1 MVGYRVFGA
10 NYIEKSG
17 SYTVTIAPKE
27 LTVTNPGNQNKTYD
41 GAEFGEGITVTGNV
55 DDQLTVTYTV
65 NGKPFEGTPA
75 FADAGTY
82 EITYTVSGSNYKSVN
97 DVYTITITKAQGTI
111 DTSAVQ
117 TDYTYNGAEQVVDLS
132 GVKWTGD
139 GNRSNTKNK
148 FTDVPDGGSFVITLT
163 LSEGKNYF
171 GETQDITITV
181 HKAD

>member
-1 MVGYRVFGA
+1 MRVRTRSRIPF
-10 NYIEKSG
+10 
-17 SYTVTIAPKE
+17 P
-27 LTVTNPGNQNKTYD
+27 
-41 GAEFGEGITVTGNV
+41 
-55 DDQLTVTYTV
+55 DQ
-65 NGKPFEGTPA
+65 
-75 FADAGTY
+75 
-82 EITYTVSGSNYKSVN
+82 IIKSVN

-181 HKAD
+181 HKADYEGKTHPEISEVMGVGKTLESITLDEYFTWKEPSRELVLGNNQYDAVYNADPKNYNDFALKITINARREK